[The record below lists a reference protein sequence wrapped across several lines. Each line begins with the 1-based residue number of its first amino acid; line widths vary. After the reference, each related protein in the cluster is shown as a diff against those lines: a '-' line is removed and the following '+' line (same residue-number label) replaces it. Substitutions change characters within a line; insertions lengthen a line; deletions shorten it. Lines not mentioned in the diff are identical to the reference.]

1 MADLNTQLLLVG
13 KLFLLLGIGLF
24 FRRKNIISAE
34 GQKMLTDLVIDL
46 TLPCSIICSFLTS
59 PGENA
64 FGQTIEIFILSA
76 AVQTVCYFSGM
87 FLYLRCEEKHRTVLQ
102 YATVCSNSGIL
113 GTPIAEGIFGSAGAL
128 FAAVYLIPVR
138 VVMWTLGLS
147 FFTKQKSGFS
157 PKKIITHPCVAAVL
171 IGLVLMVTGITPP
184 RLITETMRT
193 VGNCNTAV
201 SMILVGSIMAG
212 MDIKLLLHRDT
223 WYYSA
228 IRLVALPLLLLLVC
242 NMIQTTTLIR
252 NISVILTAMPAGSTT
267 AMLALKYDGDAEFA
281 SACIAVTTILSLAAV
296 PVWCAI
302 LM

>member
-171 IGLVLMVTGITPP
+171 IGLV
-184 RLITETMRT
+184 
-193 VGNCNTAV
+193 
-201 SMILVGSIMAG
+201 
-212 MDIKLLLHRDT
+212 
-223 WYYSA
+223 
-228 IRLVALPLLLLLVC
+228 
-242 NMIQTTTLIR
+242 
-252 NISVILTAMPAGSTT
+252 
-267 AMLALKYDGDAEFA
+267 
-281 SACIAVTTILSLAAV
+281 
-296 PVWCAI
+296 
-302 LM
+302 